1 LKIQIERIEFLKR
14 LKVVEKTITENKIK
28 PIISCAYIETRG
40 DNLFFCGTN
49 LETTIT
55 TEMKCKEVIESGK
68 IVFQHQLVEEY
79 LKELKDEFVV
89 FSEIDGNLVIES
101 SDSSSEFSL
110 MNVEDFPKILV
121 DEDFSQ
127 KEEIFK
133 INSIELAEILEK
145 VKYAASSSSDNL
157 SINCVRMENENKKLK
172 FITTDTYR
180 LVYLE
185 KEIEKI
191 NENIDVSIPLN
202 TVEALTKLLR
212 SIESTDISFYFINRQ
227 IFFKMKEVL
236 VISRI
241 IDMSFPNYKG
251 ILGNNSYNKKLT
263 INAEVFLKML
273 KRITIF
279 VRNNNETKSFFQIN
293 LPQTK
298 KLYST
303 AINYF
308 PNIENKY
315 IVDAYSGTGT
325 IAMML
330 SKKAE
335 KVYAIELVESA
346 TLDGM
351 KTARENGIENIEFI
365 NGAVEDKMLELI
377 NAGKR
382 VDAIIFDPPRKGI
395 EEKSLIKTAESGIKE
410 IVYISCNP
418 STFARDAE
426 ILSRLGYKID
436 EVQPVDM
443 FPGTSHTEVVG
454 RFYK

>member
-1 LKIQIERIEFLKR
+1 MKIQIERIEFLKR

-279 VRNNNETKSFFQIN
+279 VRNNNETKYGATFYLEKKEMQVHGVNEVAKIN
-293 LPQTK
+293 EVLEV
-298 KLYST
+298 
-303 AINYF
+303 NY
-308 PNIENKY
+308 E
-315 IVDAYSGTGT
+315 G
-325 IAMML
+325 
-330 SKKAE
+330 
-335 KVYAIELVESA
+335 
-346 TLDGM
+346 
-351 KTARENGIENIEFI
+351 ENIKIALNTKFLSDFVQTLNKNKDITLEFI
-365 NGAVEDKMLELI
+365 ASNSSVK
-377 NAGKR
+377 
-382 VDAIIFDPPRKGI
+382 
-395 EEKSLIKTAESGIKE
+395 IKE
-410 IVYISCNP
+410 EETNDYLYVLMP
-418 STFARDAE
+418 LALKD
-426 ILSRLGYKID
+426 
-436 EVQPVDM
+436 
-443 FPGTSHTEVVG
+443 
-454 RFYK
+454 

>member
-1 LKIQIERIEFLKR
+1 MKIQIERIEFLKR

-202 TVEALTKLLR
+202 TVEVLTKLLR

-227 IFFKMKEVL
+227 IFFKMEEVL

-279 VRNNNETKSFFQIN
+279 VRNNNETKYGATFYLEKKEMQVHGVNEVAKIN
-293 LPQTK
+293 EVLEV
-298 KLYST
+298 
-303 AINYF
+303 NY
-308 PNIENKY
+308 E
-315 IVDAYSGTGT
+315 G
-325 IAMML
+325 
-330 SKKAE
+330 
-335 KVYAIELVESA
+335 
-346 TLDGM
+346 
-351 KTARENGIENIEFI
+351 ENIKIALNTKFLSDFVQTLNKNKDITLEFI
-365 NGAVEDKMLELI
+365 ASNSSVK
-377 NAGKR
+377 
-382 VDAIIFDPPRKGI
+382 
-395 EEKSLIKTAESGIKE
+395 IKE
-410 IVYISCNP
+410 EEANDYLYVLMP
-418 STFARDAE
+418 LALKD
-426 ILSRLGYKID
+426 
-436 EVQPVDM
+436 
-443 FPGTSHTEVVG
+443 
-454 RFYK
+454 

>member
-1 LKIQIERIEFLKR
+1 MKIQIERIEFLKR

-121 DEDFSQ
+121 EEDFSQ

-227 IFFKMKEVL
+227 IFFKMEEVL

-279 VRNNNETKSFFQIN
+279 VRNNNETKYGATFYLEKKEMQVHGVNEVAKIN
-293 LPQTK
+293 EVLEV
-298 KLYST
+298 
-303 AINYF
+303 NY
-308 PNIENKY
+308 E
-315 IVDAYSGTGT
+315 G
-325 IAMML
+325 
-330 SKKAE
+330 
-335 KVYAIELVESA
+335 
-346 TLDGM
+346 
-351 KTARENGIENIEFI
+351 ENIKIALNTKFLSDFVQTLNKNKDITLEFI
-365 NGAVEDKMLELI
+365 ASNSSVK
-377 NAGKR
+377 
-382 VDAIIFDPPRKGI
+382 
-395 EEKSLIKTAESGIKE
+395 IKE
-410 IVYISCNP
+410 EEANDYLYVLMP
-418 STFARDAE
+418 LALKD
-426 ILSRLGYKID
+426 
-436 EVQPVDM
+436 
-443 FPGTSHTEVVG
+443 
-454 RFYK
+454 

>member
-1 LKIQIERIEFLKR
+1 MKIQIERIEFLKR

-68 IVFQHQLVEEY
+68 IVFQNQLVEEY

-227 IFFKMKEVL
+227 IFFKMEEVL

-279 VRNNNETKSFFQIN
+279 VRNNNETKYGATFYLEKKEMQVHGVNEVAKIN
-293 LPQTK
+293 EVLEV
-298 KLYST
+298 
-303 AINYF
+303 NY
-308 PNIENKY
+308 E
-315 IVDAYSGTGT
+315 G
-325 IAMML
+325 
-330 SKKAE
+330 
-335 KVYAIELVESA
+335 
-346 TLDGM
+346 
-351 KTARENGIENIEFI
+351 ENIKIALNTKFLSDFVQTLNKNKDITLEFI
-365 NGAVEDKMLELI
+365 ASNSSVK
-377 NAGKR
+377 
-382 VDAIIFDPPRKGI
+382 
-395 EEKSLIKTAESGIKE
+395 IKE
-410 IVYISCNP
+410 EEANDYLYVLMP
-418 STFARDAE
+418 LALKD
-426 ILSRLGYKID
+426 
-436 EVQPVDM
+436 
-443 FPGTSHTEVVG
+443 
-454 RFYK
+454 

>member
-1 LKIQIERIEFLKR
+1 MKIQIERIEFLKR

-110 MNVEDFPKILV
+110 MNLEDFPKILV

-227 IFFKMKEVL
+227 IFFKMEEVL

-279 VRNNNETKSFFQIN
+279 VRNNNETKYGATFYLEKKEMQVHGVNEVAKIN
-293 LPQTK
+293 EVLEV
-298 KLYST
+298 
-303 AINYF
+303 NY
-308 PNIENKY
+308 E
-315 IVDAYSGTGT
+315 G
-325 IAMML
+325 
-330 SKKAE
+330 
-335 KVYAIELVESA
+335 
-346 TLDGM
+346 
-351 KTARENGIENIEFI
+351 ENIKIALNTKFLSDFVQTLNKNKDITLEFI
-365 NGAVEDKMLELI
+365 ASNSSVK
-377 NAGKR
+377 
-382 VDAIIFDPPRKGI
+382 
-395 EEKSLIKTAESGIKE
+395 IKE
-410 IVYISCNP
+410 EEANDYLYVLMP
-418 STFARDAE
+418 LALKD
-426 ILSRLGYKID
+426 
-436 EVQPVDM
+436 
-443 FPGTSHTEVVG
+443 
-454 RFYK
+454 

>member
-1 LKIQIERIEFLKR
+1 MKIQIERIEFLKR

-28 PIISCAYIETRG
+28 PIISCAYIETGG

-227 IFFKMKEVL
+227 IFFKMEEVL

-279 VRNNNETKSFFQIN
+279 VRNNNETKYGATFYLEKKEMQVHGVNEVAKIN
-293 LPQTK
+293 EVLEV
-298 KLYST
+298 
-303 AINYF
+303 NY
-308 PNIENKY
+308 E
-315 IVDAYSGTGT
+315 G
-325 IAMML
+325 
-330 SKKAE
+330 
-335 KVYAIELVESA
+335 
-346 TLDGM
+346 
-351 KTARENGIENIEFI
+351 ENIKIALNTKFLSDFVQTLNKNKDITLEFI
-365 NGAVEDKMLELI
+365 ASNSSVK
-377 NAGKR
+377 
-382 VDAIIFDPPRKGI
+382 
-395 EEKSLIKTAESGIKE
+395 IKE
-410 IVYISCNP
+410 EEANNYLYVLMP
-418 STFARDAE
+418 LALKD
-426 ILSRLGYKID
+426 
-436 EVQPVDM
+436 
-443 FPGTSHTEVVG
+443 
-454 RFYK
+454 

>member
-1 LKIQIERIEFLKR
+1 MKIQIERIEFLKR

-191 NENIDVSIPLN
+191 NENIDVNIPLN

-279 VRNNNETKSFFQIN
+279 VRNNNETKYGATFYLEKKEMQVHGVNEVAKIN
-293 LPQTK
+293 EVLEV
-298 KLYST
+298 
-303 AINYF
+303 NY
-308 PNIENKY
+308 E
-315 IVDAYSGTGT
+315 G
-325 IAMML
+325 
-330 SKKAE
+330 
-335 KVYAIELVESA
+335 
-346 TLDGM
+346 
-351 KTARENGIENIEFI
+351 ENIKIALNTKFLSDFVQTLNKNKDITLEFI
-365 NGAVEDKMLELI
+365 ASNSSVK
-377 NAGKR
+377 
-382 VDAIIFDPPRKGI
+382 
-395 EEKSLIKTAESGIKE
+395 IKE
-410 IVYISCNP
+410 EEANDYLYVLMP
-418 STFARDAE
+418 LALKD
-426 ILSRLGYKID
+426 
-436 EVQPVDM
+436 
-443 FPGTSHTEVVG
+443 
-454 RFYK
+454 

>member
-1 LKIQIERIEFLKR
+1 MKIQIERIEFLKR

-89 FSEIDGNLVIES
+89 FSEIDVNLVIES

-227 IFFKMKEVL
+227 IFFKMEEVL

-279 VRNNNETKSFFQIN
+279 VRNNNETKYGATFYLEKKEMQVHGVNEVAKIN
-293 LPQTK
+293 EVLEV
-298 KLYST
+298 
-303 AINYF
+303 NY
-308 PNIENKY
+308 E
-315 IVDAYSGTGT
+315 G
-325 IAMML
+325 
-330 SKKAE
+330 
-335 KVYAIELVESA
+335 
-346 TLDGM
+346 
-351 KTARENGIENIEFI
+351 ENIKIALNTKFLSDFVQTLNKNKDITLEFI
-365 NGAVEDKMLELI
+365 ASNSSVK
-377 NAGKR
+377 
-382 VDAIIFDPPRKGI
+382 
-395 EEKSLIKTAESGIKE
+395 IKE
-410 IVYISCNP
+410 EEANDYLYVLMP
-418 STFARDAE
+418 LALKD
-426 ILSRLGYKID
+426 
-436 EVQPVDM
+436 
-443 FPGTSHTEVVG
+443 
-454 RFYK
+454 

>member
-1 LKIQIERIEFLKR
+1 MKIQIERIEFLKR

-227 IFFKMKEVL
+227 IFFKMEEVL

-279 VRNNNETKSFFQIN
+279 VRNNNETKYGATFYLEKKEMQVHGVNEVAKIN
-293 LPQTK
+293 EVLEV
-298 KLYST
+298 
-303 AINYF
+303 NY
-308 PNIENKY
+308 E
-315 IVDAYSGTGT
+315 G
-325 IAMML
+325 
-330 SKKAE
+330 
-335 KVYAIELVESA
+335 
-346 TLDGM
+346 
-351 KTARENGIENIEFI
+351 ENIKIALNTKFLSDFVQTLNKNKDITLEFI
-365 NGAVEDKMLELI
+365 ASNSSVK
-377 NAGKR
+377 
-382 VDAIIFDPPRKGI
+382 
-395 EEKSLIKTAESGIKE
+395 IKE
-410 IVYISCNP
+410 EEANDYLYVLMP
-418 STFARDAE
+418 LALKD
-426 ILSRLGYKID
+426 
-436 EVQPVDM
+436 
-443 FPGTSHTEVVG
+443 
-454 RFYK
+454 

>member
-1 LKIQIERIEFLKR
+1 MKIQIERIEFLKR

-110 MNVEDFPKILV
+110 MNVEDFPKILI

-227 IFFKMKEVL
+227 IFFKMEEVL

-279 VRNNNETKSFFQIN
+279 VRNNNETKYGATFYLEKKEMQVHGVNEVAKIN
-293 LPQTK
+293 EVLEV
-298 KLYST
+298 
-303 AINYF
+303 NY
-308 PNIENKY
+308 E
-315 IVDAYSGTGT
+315 G
-325 IAMML
+325 
-330 SKKAE
+330 
-335 KVYAIELVESA
+335 
-346 TLDGM
+346 
-351 KTARENGIENIEFI
+351 ENIKIALNTKFLSDFVQTLNKNKDITLEFI
-365 NGAVEDKMLELI
+365 ASNSSVK
-377 NAGKR
+377 
-382 VDAIIFDPPRKGI
+382 
-395 EEKSLIKTAESGIKE
+395 IKE
-410 IVYISCNP
+410 EEANNYLYVLMP
-418 STFARDAE
+418 LALKD
-426 ILSRLGYKID
+426 
-436 EVQPVDM
+436 
-443 FPGTSHTEVVG
+443 
-454 RFYK
+454 

>member
-1 LKIQIERIEFLKR
+1 MKIQIERIEFLKR

-157 SINCVRMENENKKLK
+157 SINCIRMENENKKLK

-202 TVEALTKLLR
+202 TVEALIKLLR

-227 IFFKMKEVL
+227 IFFKMEEVL

-279 VRNNNETKSFFQIN
+279 VRNNNETKYGATFYLEKKEMQVHGVNEVAKIN
-293 LPQTK
+293 EVLEV
-298 KLYST
+298 
-303 AINYF
+303 NY
-308 PNIENKY
+308 E
-315 IVDAYSGTGT
+315 G
-325 IAMML
+325 
-330 SKKAE
+330 
-335 KVYAIELVESA
+335 
-346 TLDGM
+346 
-351 KTARENGIENIEFI
+351 ENIKIALNTKFLSDFVQTLNKNKDITLEFI
-365 NGAVEDKMLELI
+365 ASNSSVK
-377 NAGKR
+377 
-382 VDAIIFDPPRKGI
+382 
-395 EEKSLIKTAESGIKE
+395 IKE
-410 IVYISCNP
+410 EEANDYLYVLMP
-418 STFARDAE
+418 LALKD
-426 ILSRLGYKID
+426 
-436 EVQPVDM
+436 
-443 FPGTSHTEVVG
+443 
-454 RFYK
+454 

>member
-1 LKIQIERIEFLKR
+1 MKIQIERIEFLKR

-227 IFFKMKEVL
+227 IFFKMEEVL

-251 ILGNNSYNKKLT
+251 ILGNNSYDKKLT

-279 VRNNNETKSFFQIN
+279 VRNNNETKYGATFYLEKKEMQVHGVNEVAKIN
-293 LPQTK
+293 EVLEV
-298 KLYST
+298 
-303 AINYF
+303 NY
-308 PNIENKY
+308 E
-315 IVDAYSGTGT
+315 G
-325 IAMML
+325 
-330 SKKAE
+330 
-335 KVYAIELVESA
+335 
-346 TLDGM
+346 
-351 KTARENGIENIEFI
+351 ENIKIALNTKFLSDFVQTLNKNKDITLEFI
-365 NGAVEDKMLELI
+365 ASNSSVK
-377 NAGKR
+377 
-382 VDAIIFDPPRKGI
+382 
-395 EEKSLIKTAESGIKE
+395 IKE
-410 IVYISCNP
+410 EEANDYLYVLMP
-418 STFARDAE
+418 LALKD
-426 ILSRLGYKID
+426 
-436 EVQPVDM
+436 
-443 FPGTSHTEVVG
+443 
-454 RFYK
+454 

>member
-1 LKIQIERIEFLKR
+1 MKIQIERIEFLKR

-55 TEMKCKEVIESGK
+55 TEMKYKEVIESGK

-227 IFFKMKEVL
+227 IFFKMEEVL

-279 VRNNNETKSFFQIN
+279 VRNNNETKYGATFYLEKKEMQVHGVNEVAKIN
-293 LPQTK
+293 EVLEV
-298 KLYST
+298 
-303 AINYF
+303 NY
-308 PNIENKY
+308 E
-315 IVDAYSGTGT
+315 G
-325 IAMML
+325 
-330 SKKAE
+330 
-335 KVYAIELVESA
+335 
-346 TLDGM
+346 
-351 KTARENGIENIEFI
+351 ENIKIALNTKFLSDFVQTLNKNKDITLEFI
-365 NGAVEDKMLELI
+365 ASNSSVK
-377 NAGKR
+377 
-382 VDAIIFDPPRKGI
+382 
-395 EEKSLIKTAESGIKE
+395 IKE
-410 IVYISCNP
+410 EEANDYLYVLMP
-418 STFARDAE
+418 LALKD
-426 ILSRLGYKID
+426 
-436 EVQPVDM
+436 
-443 FPGTSHTEVVG
+443 
-454 RFYK
+454 

>member
-1 LKIQIERIEFLKR
+1 MKIQIERIEFLKR

-55 TEMKCKEVIESGK
+55 TEMKCKEIIESGK

-227 IFFKMKEVL
+227 IFFKMEEVL

-241 IDMSFPNYKG
+241 IDISFPNYKG

-279 VRNNNETKSFFQIN
+279 VRNNNETKYGATFYLEKKEMQVHGVNEVAKIN
-293 LPQTK
+293 EVLEV
-298 KLYST
+298 
-303 AINYF
+303 NY
-308 PNIENKY
+308 E
-315 IVDAYSGTGT
+315 G
-325 IAMML
+325 
-330 SKKAE
+330 
-335 KVYAIELVESA
+335 
-346 TLDGM
+346 
-351 KTARENGIENIEFI
+351 ENIKIALNTKFLSDFVQTLNKNKDITLEFI
-365 NGAVEDKMLELI
+365 ASNSSVK
-377 NAGKR
+377 
-382 VDAIIFDPPRKGI
+382 
-395 EEKSLIKTAESGIKE
+395 IKE
-410 IVYISCNP
+410 EEANDYLYVLMP
-418 STFARDAE
+418 LALKD
-426 ILSRLGYKID
+426 
-436 EVQPVDM
+436 
-443 FPGTSHTEVVG
+443 
-454 RFYK
+454 

>member
-1 LKIQIERIEFLKR
+1 MKIQIERIEFLKR

-279 VRNNNETKSFFQIN
+279 VRNNNETKYGATFYLEKKEMQVHGVNEVAKIN
-293 LPQTK
+293 EVLEV
-298 KLYST
+298 
-303 AINYF
+303 NY
-308 PNIENKY
+308 K
-315 IVDAYSGTGT
+315 G
-325 IAMML
+325 
-330 SKKAE
+330 
-335 KVYAIELVESA
+335 
-346 TLDGM
+346 
-351 KTARENGIENIEFI
+351 ENIKIALNTKFLSDFVQTLNKNKDITLEFI
-365 NGAVEDKMLELI
+365 ASNSSVK
-377 NAGKR
+377 
-382 VDAIIFDPPRKGI
+382 
-395 EEKSLIKTAESGIKE
+395 IKE
-410 IVYISCNP
+410 EEANDYLYVLMP
-418 STFARDAE
+418 LALKD
-426 ILSRLGYKID
+426 
-436 EVQPVDM
+436 
-443 FPGTSHTEVVG
+443 
-454 RFYK
+454 

>member
-1 LKIQIERIEFLKR
+1 MKIQIERIEFLKR

-40 DNLFFCGTN
+40 HNLFFCGTN

-227 IFFKMKEVL
+227 IFFKMEEVL

-279 VRNNNETKSFFQIN
+279 VRNNNETKYGATFYLEKKEMQVHGVNEVAKIN
-293 LPQTK
+293 EVLEV
-298 KLYST
+298 
-303 AINYF
+303 NY
-308 PNIENKY
+308 E
-315 IVDAYSGTGT
+315 G
-325 IAMML
+325 
-330 SKKAE
+330 
-335 KVYAIELVESA
+335 
-346 TLDGM
+346 
-351 KTARENGIENIEFI
+351 ENIKIALNTKFLSDFVQTLNKNKDITLEFI
-365 NGAVEDKMLELI
+365 ASNSSVK
-377 NAGKR
+377 
-382 VDAIIFDPPRKGI
+382 
-395 EEKSLIKTAESGIKE
+395 IKE
-410 IVYISCNP
+410 EEANDYLYVLMP
-418 STFARDAE
+418 LALKD
-426 ILSRLGYKID
+426 
-436 EVQPVDM
+436 
-443 FPGTSHTEVVG
+443 
-454 RFYK
+454 

>member
-1 LKIQIERIEFLKR
+1 MKIQIERIEFLKR

-79 LKELKDEFVV
+79 LRELKDEFVV

-185 KEIEKI
+185 KDIEKI

-227 IFFKMKEVL
+227 IFFKMEEVL

-263 INAEVFLKML
+263 INAEVFLKIL

-279 VRNNNETKSFFQIN
+279 VRNNNETKYGATFYLEKKEMQVHGVNEVAKIN
-293 LPQTK
+293 EVLEV
-298 KLYST
+298 
-303 AINYF
+303 NY
-308 PNIENKY
+308 E
-315 IVDAYSGTGT
+315 G
-325 IAMML
+325 
-330 SKKAE
+330 
-335 KVYAIELVESA
+335 
-346 TLDGM
+346 
-351 KTARENGIENIEFI
+351 ENIKIALNTKFLSDFVQTLNKNKDITLEFI
-365 NGAVEDKMLELI
+365 ASNSSVK
-377 NAGKR
+377 
-382 VDAIIFDPPRKGI
+382 
-395 EEKSLIKTAESGIKE
+395 IKE
-410 IVYISCNP
+410 EEANDYLYVLMP
-418 STFARDAE
+418 LALKD
-426 ILSRLGYKID
+426 
-436 EVQPVDM
+436 
-443 FPGTSHTEVVG
+443 
-454 RFYK
+454 

>member
-1 LKIQIERIEFLKR
+1 MKIQIERIEFLKR

-227 IFFKMKEVL
+227 IFFKMEEVL

-279 VRNNNETKSFFQIN
+279 VRNNNETKYGATFYLEKKEMQVHVVNEVAKIN
-293 LPQTK
+293 EVLEV
-298 KLYST
+298 
-303 AINYF
+303 NY
-308 PNIENKY
+308 E
-315 IVDAYSGTGT
+315 G
-325 IAMML
+325 
-330 SKKAE
+330 
-335 KVYAIELVESA
+335 
-346 TLDGM
+346 
-351 KTARENGIENIEFI
+351 ENIKIALNTKFLSDFVQTLNKNKDITLEFI
-365 NGAVEDKMLELI
+365 ASNSSVK
-377 NAGKR
+377 
-382 VDAIIFDPPRKGI
+382 
-395 EEKSLIKTAESGIKE
+395 IKE
-410 IVYISCNP
+410 EEANNYLYVLMP
-418 STFARDAE
+418 LALKD
-426 ILSRLGYKID
+426 
-436 EVQPVDM
+436 
-443 FPGTSHTEVVG
+443 
-454 RFYK
+454 

>member
-1 LKIQIERIEFLKR
+1 MKIQIERIEFLKR

-89 FSEIDGNLVIES
+89 FSEIDGKLVIES

-227 IFFKMKEVL
+227 IFFKMEEVL

-279 VRNNNETKSFFQIN
+279 VRNNNETKYGATFYLEKKEMQVHGVNEVAKIN
-293 LPQTK
+293 EVLEV
-298 KLYST
+298 
-303 AINYF
+303 NY
-308 PNIENKY
+308 E
-315 IVDAYSGTGT
+315 G
-325 IAMML
+325 
-330 SKKAE
+330 
-335 KVYAIELVESA
+335 
-346 TLDGM
+346 
-351 KTARENGIENIEFI
+351 ENIKIALNTKFLSDFVQTLNKNKDITLEFI
-365 NGAVEDKMLELI
+365 ASNSSVK
-377 NAGKR
+377 
-382 VDAIIFDPPRKGI
+382 
-395 EEKSLIKTAESGIKE
+395 IKE
-410 IVYISCNP
+410 EEANNYLYVLMP
-418 STFARDAE
+418 LALKD
-426 ILSRLGYKID
+426 
-436 EVQPVDM
+436 
-443 FPGTSHTEVVG
+443 
-454 RFYK
+454 

>member
-1 LKIQIERIEFLKR
+1 MKIQIERIEFLKR

-227 IFFKMKEVL
+227 IFFKMEEVL

-279 VRNNNETKSFFQIN
+279 VRNNNEIKYGATFYLEKKEMQVHGVNEVAKIN
-293 LPQTK
+293 EVLEV
-298 KLYST
+298 
-303 AINYF
+303 NY
-308 PNIENKY
+308 E
-315 IVDAYSGTGT
+315 G
-325 IAMML
+325 
-330 SKKAE
+330 
-335 KVYAIELVESA
+335 
-346 TLDGM
+346 
-351 KTARENGIENIEFI
+351 ENIKIALNTKFLSDFVQTLNKNKDI
-365 NGAVEDKMLELI
+365 TLESI
-377 NAGKR
+377 ASNSSVK
-382 VDAIIFDPPRKGI
+382 
-395 EEKSLIKTAESGIKE
+395 IKE
-410 IVYISCNP
+410 EEANNYLYVLMP
-418 STFARDAE
+418 LALKD
-426 ILSRLGYKID
+426 
-436 EVQPVDM
+436 
-443 FPGTSHTEVVG
+443 
-454 RFYK
+454 